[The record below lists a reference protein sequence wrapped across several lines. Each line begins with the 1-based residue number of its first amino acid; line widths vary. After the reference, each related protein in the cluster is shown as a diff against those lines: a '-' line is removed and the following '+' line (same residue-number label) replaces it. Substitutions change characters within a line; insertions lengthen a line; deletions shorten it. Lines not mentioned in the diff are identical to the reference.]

1 MQTPKAKS
9 DVDTRERIR
18 TLKPKVY
25 DKVIHFDEMMA
36 TNKPISLIQMQYRYD
51 CNMKCQH
58 CSVSTIQHQPM
69 NGART
74 LDPSSVKDFCDQAD
88 ALGWARF
95 EFNGGEP
102 LIVKDFDKVI
112 QAVGPDRF
120 HITTVTNGWLVNESR
135 AKHLKDLGVDRIQ
148 VSIDSLKPED
158 HDSFRNTRG
167 AYYRARRAIQVSRDI
182 GLDTFITTTVTRERL
197 YSPEFLAFLEYFNAE
212 GAGIMCTFAKPVGQ
226 WTGKYD
232 VMLNPSDMDYFK
244 DLERRYRVFS
254 HLTPSHGIDMGCL
267 AVRGLIAVT
276 PYGDV
281 LPCQYIFV
289 SLGNI
294 FTEPLKDIMDRAMNL
309 GWFRTFICPIAHDR
323 EFVRKYIDPM
333 VGKHLPVPSSEVFG

>member
-148 VSIDSLKPED
+148 VSIDSLNP
-158 HDSFRNTRG
+158 R
-167 AYYRARRAIQVSRDI
+167 
-182 GLDTFITTTVTRERL
+182 TTTA
-197 YSPEFLAFLEYFNAE
+197 SAIPEVPTTAPA
-212 GAGIMCTFAKPVGQ
+212 
-226 WTGKYD
+226 
-232 VMLNPSDMDYFK
+232 
-244 DLERRYRVFS
+244 
-254 HLTPSHGIDMGCL
+254 
-267 AVRGLIAVT
+267 
-276 PYGDV
+276 
-281 LPCQYIFV
+281 
-289 SLGNI
+289 
-294 FTEPLKDIMDRAMNL
+294 
-309 GWFRTFICPIAHDR
+309 
-323 EFVRKYIDPM
+323 
-333 VGKHLPVPSSEVFG
+333 VPSKSPGTSAWTHSLPQPLLVNGYTHPNSWPSWNTSTPRVQASCVPSPSP